1 MMNYFESSSGRK
13 WREGNSKMSFN
24 YLLLD
29 PRTTK
34 NLPARCSLLGILYYT
49 LYSIIY
55 YILSILLY
63 TIYSL
68 FYYILYTLYSNIL
81 SILYTIY
88 YLFYYILYTLYSI
101 IYYILSILSYIIC
114 FLFYNLDSDSKGE
127 AFKVFISAIFYIGK
141 GKKTRPYQ
149 HFIEAIKVIY
159 CILYTVYYILYIIY
173 CILYTV
179 YYILYIIYCNIIHC
193 ISYTV

>member
-1 MMNYFESSSGRK
+1 VYCILCSVYCVLLSAYSKELQQFMAPSVSISLAEISQWEHEMMNYFESSSGRK

-68 FYYILYTLYSNIL
+68 FYYILYTLYSINSIYYIL
-81 SILYTIY
+81 SILLYTIY
-88 YLFYYILYTLYSI
+88 SLFYYILYTLYSI
-101 IYYILSILSYIIC
+101 LYYMLSIL
-114 FLFYNLDSDSKGE
+114 
-127 AFKVFISAIFYIGK
+127 
-141 GKKTRPYQ
+141 
-149 HFIEAIKVIY
+149 
-159 CILYTVYYILYIIY
+159 
-173 CILYTV
+173 
-179 YYILYIIYCNIIHC
+179 
-193 ISYTV
+193 